1 MAAGEGAGHG
11 ISIHTFLTEG
21 DVVSVRCAGAMVIS
35 IHTFLAEGDN
45 KLAVARYTLAV
56 FQSTPSLQ
64 KVTFGELY
72 IQLSYKNFN
81 PHLPCGR
88 WHISD
93 ITSSALLHFN
103 PHLPCGRWLQVQMQ
117 ICHSQIFQSTPSLRK
132 VTARAYVSTTV
143 TCNFN
148 PHLPCGRWRML
159 TLLM

>member
-1 MAAGEGAGHG
+1 MTHVAAGEGAGHG

-64 KVTFGELY
+64 KVTEAGCRCGELY
-72 IQLSYKNFN
+72 RISIHTFLAEGDHGVYEYGYRYIISIHTFLAEGDGPASTPCQWQKNFN

-88 WHISD
+88 
-93 ITSSALLHFN
+93 
-103 PHLPCGRWLQVQMQ
+103 
-117 ICHSQIFQSTPSLRK
+117 
-132 VTARAYVSTTV
+132 
-143 TCNFN
+143 
-148 PHLPCGRWRML
+148 
-159 TLLM
+159 